1 MKKIIGFSSRPNL
14 KHPIQYYIYSF
25 LWDIETTLLKT
36 YLAYNDSLMF
46 TPLMF
51 IGEFFKGLIV
61 LLYQKKFVNKTLL
74 EVEKTDKYMNLELI
88 KTEKSVKTIDSNQ
101 KMIFLLFCCAYF
113 DFIQFII
120 SISSHKYLRFG
131 GLLLILVSLFYYYVL
146 KLPIVRHQVF
156 CLIIIGTCSLI
167 VVVTEFIFQKIKYY
181 ENTNDIIFQTQF
193 FK

>member
-1 MKKIIGFSSRPNL
+1 
-14 KHPIQYYIYSF
+14 
-25 LWDIETTLLKT
+25 
-36 YLAYNDSLMF
+36 MF

-51 IGEFFKGLIV
+51 IGEFFAGLIV
-61 LLYQKKFVNKTLL
+61 FLYQKKFVNKTLL

-88 KTEKSVKTIDSNQ
+88 KTEKSVKKIDSNQ

-120 SISSHKYLRFG
+120 SISSHKFINTSISIDLRFG

-167 VVVTEFIFQKIKYY
+167 VVVAEFIFQKIKYKFK
-181 ENTNDIIFQTQF
+181 IFC
-193 FK
+193 

>member
-51 IGEFFKGLIV
+51 IGEFFAGLIV
-61 LLYQKKFVNKTLL
+61 FLYQKKFVNKTLL

-88 KTEKSVKTIDSNQ
+88 KTEKSVKKIDSNQ

-120 SISSHKYLRFG
+120 SISSHKFINTSISIDLRFG

-167 VVVTEFIFQKIKYY
+167 VVVAEFIFQKIKYKFK
-181 ENTNDIIFQTQF
+181 IFC
-193 FK
+193 

>member
-167 VVVTEFIFQKIKYY
+167 VVVTEFIFQKIKYKFK
-181 ENTNDIIFQTQF
+181 IFC
-193 FK
+193 